1 LKIAVVGG
9 GKLGI
14 DLIENLLGGEHSVT
28 LIDKNEVLINQIA
41 DILDINTVVG
51 NGKVV
56 SLLKEIDIASFDYLV
71 ATTDRDEKNIVISSI
86 AKKLGAKKVIARVR
100 DPEHVDQLEFIQD
113 KFDIDYVINP
123 DLSISFE
130 INKYLV
136 EKYTLSN
143 GLFRA
148 GKISML
154 EFEVNKRPEIIG
166 TTVQIASRILGKVRI
181 FAISVYGKLVI
192 PGPNTIIEQD
202 STIYIAGEIGF
213 IESISKRV
221 LEKGKYTNIEK
232 VMIAG
237 GGKTGLYLARFL
249 ERSGASVKII
259 EPNKERCQY
268 LATHLQNVLVLHGDA
283 TDTKLLEEE
292 NYTDMD
298 AFVSTTGFDEEN
310 LLLALMAKRSGI
322 EDVIAKISR
331 ESYGDLI
338 ESMGVDMAL
347 NPIDISTGHI
357 LRYMQGERIIAS
369 QIIQGQAEI
378 IEIIAD
384 DTMIFTDRPIS
395 RMQLPD
401 GMAIVAIQRF
411 EEVIIPTGK
420 TTIEEGDRVFII
432 LMLSETFDLEKLLK
446 AKKGFFS

>member
-1 LKIAVVGG
+1 MKIAVVGG